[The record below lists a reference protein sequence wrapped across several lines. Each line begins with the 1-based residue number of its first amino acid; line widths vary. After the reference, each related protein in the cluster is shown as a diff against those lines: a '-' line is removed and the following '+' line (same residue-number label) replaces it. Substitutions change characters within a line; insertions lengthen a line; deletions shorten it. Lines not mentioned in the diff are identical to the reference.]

1 MLGISGVEYE
11 AKAEGKVSYRP
22 SVAPPECGYGP
33 YECHPQ
39 MIERKTPEGAIELAH
54 NGDWLMVSAQF
65 AIAANNATL
74 GNAREVAE
82 KQCVVWNKGKPTR
95 VVDLFGHVS
104 SSAYSHEELIGIL
117 LARGVST
124 NAPEDL

>member
-39 MIERKTPEGAIELAH
+39 MIERRTPEGAIELAH
-54 NGDWLMVSAQF
+54 NGDWLMVSAEF

-82 KQCVVWNKGKPTR
+82 KQCVVWNKGRPTR
-95 VVDLFGHVS
+95 VVDLFGHVTA
-104 SSAYSHEELIGIL
+104 SAYDYAALATQMRALGIEP
-117 LARGVST
+117 S
-124 NAPEDL
+124 APEDL